1 MPKLKPSPMEEKRGA
16 IRDYISGGMARY
28 SIGYEELAAVAG
40 ISSRTLYN
48 RMEKPETFTI
58 EELMRIF
65 KKLNISLKIYRK
77 DEDLV

>member
-40 ISSRTLYN
+40 ISS
-48 RMEKPETFTI
+48 ETFTI

>member
-1 MPKLKPSPMEEKRGA
+1 MDFGSYCKGSERQ
-16 IRDYISGGMARY
+16 RFYDYISGGMARY

-65 KKLNISLKIYRK
+65 KKLNISLKIYRR